1 MTMSSSSVMTQRAL
15 FVISPKA
22 LLSLGLAN
30 LCCSANLRKKS
41 WRLIDVDRRECSRMA
56 ERGTLLVE
64 VSSIQ
69 PDDNVTVAQTTV
81 IGFKIADVFKLAFG
95 HVVDGS

>member
-1 MTMSSSSVMTQRAL
+1 
-15 FVISPKA
+15 
-22 LLSLGLAN
+22 
-30 LCCSANLRKKS
+30 
-41 WRLIDVDRRECSRMA
+41 MA

-95 HVVDGS
+95 HVVDGSWEEGQGFYIAAADTSGESTCPPNQHESPEKEREKL